1 MVAGSKAAGKHSMAA
16 APHARSDAL
25 VVKRDTAAE
34 LENEAVVE
42 RTLNKLFSTGR
53 DDVGFD
59 ELWRALHESQNMLPR
74 AAIEVAL
81 ESMEA
86 ADKVMYREGC
96 VHLI

>member
-1 MVAGSKAAGKHSMAA
+1 MVAGRKAAGKHSMAA

-25 VVKRDTAAE
+25 VKRDTAAE
-34 LENEAVVE
+34 VENEAVVE

-59 ELWRALHESQNMLPR
+59 ELWRALHESQNMLAR

-81 ESMEA
+81 EAMEA
-86 ADKVMYREGC
+86 ANKVMYREGC